1 MVYGFDTPSTY
12 GKFFPEAEMPDYW
25 EHLEQRFND
34 MSADG
39 ATAHEFFSQFK
50 SDFTRDCLHGLQ
62 AIDEDLLPKGF
73 VLAKPYKA
81 LGDVVLLGLGV
92 AVTARFR
99 ELIEKLEPGRHQ
111 FRPIKIIQRSGET
124 YSSEYFTLRVLTA
137 LDAWD
142 RERSD
147 PGSWKKSVRIAKM
160 RAPLGD
166 HAHGIA
172 LSRSVIGDHHIWRG
186 FVSQETGIS
195 GFDYYVS
202 DSLKA
207 AIDQAGLKTP
217 PMYQLKEV

>member
-50 SDFTRDCLHGLQ
+50 SDFTRDSLHGLQ
-62 AIDEDLLPKGF
+62 AIDEDLLPKDF

-81 LGDVVLLGLGV
+81 LGDIVLLGVGV

-124 YSSEYFTLRVLTA
+124 YSNEYFTLRVLTA

-147 PGSWKKSVRIAKM
+147 PGCWKKSVRIAKM

-172 LSRSVIGDHHIWRG
+172 MSRSEIGDHHIWRG
-186 FVSQETGIS
+186 FVSQENGIS

-217 PMYQLKEV
+217 PMDQLKEV